1 MFAKRCPWN
10 PNKGYRMTFGEFVNY
25 YILSDEYL
33 KTDSANNDF
42 WRTQTDNCNLCS
54 IKYTFVGKV
63 NTFSTD
69 IRTWNT
75 DLTVTHHEMIRIF
88 TLGSSPSDKWRQ
100 RAYER

>member
-1 MFAKRCPWN
+1 MFGERCPWN

-25 YILSDEYL
+25 ILSDEYL
-33 KTDSANNDF
+33 KSDSVNNDF

-75 DLTVTHHEMIRIF
+75 DLTVT
-88 TLGSSPSDKWRQ
+88 Q
-100 RAYER
+100 

>member
-1 MFAKRCPWN
+1 MLPTLGCSNYAEQCPWN
-10 PNKGYRMTFGEFVNY
+10 PMKGYRMTFGEFVNY

-33 KTDSANNDF
+33 KTDSTSNDF

-75 DLTVTHHEMIRIF
+75 
-88 TLGSSPSDKWRQ
+88 
-100 RAYER
+100 